1 MTARGDDRKLMHWIA
16 SHGYTVVRAGSGH
29 WKIYDNGVLLTAT
42 SGTPS
47 DWRSRHNF
55 LQDLRRRNE
64 RCGLGAFH

>member
-16 SHGYTVVRAGSGH
+16 SHGYTVVRAGSGR
-29 WKIYDNGVLLTAT
+29 WKIFDDGVLLTAT

-55 LQDLRRRNE
+55 IKTLGRRSCRAI
-64 RCGLGAFH
+64 R